1 MTAAGPTTSVETI
14 SPTTAAAWLAHN
26 THNRTLNRVTVAV
39 YARDMKAGRWHFT
52 GEAVKWSTG
61 GVLLDGQHRLAAII
75 EADVP
80 VKMVVVRGLVP
91 ESQDAMDTG
100 RRRTAGDAL
109 GLHGEKRATNLAAT
123 AKLILTDG
131 DRRNYRPTQP
141 EVLALIA
148 EDPAIR
154 IIVNDILPP
163 LQIKVTTLS
172 LQAYVYW
179 RLDRIDSSDTAK
191 FFDALSTLADLPAG
205 SPVLALHKR
214 LSAHVRQSSSQI
226 YRQEVCTYFFQAW
239 NAWRKGETRAIVKL
253 GYVGG
258 RVSIPEPI

>member
-1 MTAAGPTTSVETI
+1 MTGPTTTVETI
-14 SPTTAAAWLAHN
+14 SPATAAAWLEHN
-26 THNRTLNRVTVAV
+26 THNRTLDPRTVAV
-39 YARDMKAGRWHFT
+39 YARDMAAGRWHFT

-61 GVLLDGQHRLAAII
+61 GVLLDGQHRLAAVV
-75 EADVP
+75 ESGVP

-91 ESQDAMDTG
+91 ESQDSMDIG

-109 GLHGEKRATNLAAT
+109 GLHGEKRSTNLAAT

-131 DRRNYRPTQP
+131 DRRNYRPTQS

-148 EDPAIR
+148 GDPAIR

-191 FFDALSTLADLPAG
+191 FFDALSTLADMPAG
-205 SPVLALHKR
+205 SPILALHKR
-214 LSAHVRQSSSQI
+214 LSAHARRGSSRI
-226 YRQEVCTYFFQAW
+226 YRQEVCSYFFQAW
-239 NAWRKGETRAIVKL
+239 NSWRKGETRVIVKL
-253 GYVGG
+253 GYVDG
-258 RVSIPEPI
+258 RVSVPEPI